1 MRPEDADAVYDIA
14 STALFESMEERE
26 VLRRRTPEQV
36 ESRKARYGHFLR
48 YVPEGAWLAEDDRCV
63 SGVAISV
70 RRERVWVLSL
80 LAVDAEHRGT
90 GLGGELLERA
100 LAYGEGCEGAMIAS
114 SSHPAAMRR
123 YARAGFDLLPTL
135 SASGNVRRDAVPSD
149 LAVREGEERDL
160 ELASEVDRAIRG
172 AAHGPDLEHML
183 ATGCRLLIAEG
194 SSGRGYA
201 AERDGSPA
209 VLAAT
214 GPGAARD
221 LLWALPG
228 EDPAGGEGRRRL
240 DHGQPEL
247 GRGRRPRSRP
257 LALPRGPRLHARS
270 PRPPDTI
277 PAERT
282 VSLGFGKDPRRTC
295 PATGNGRDRLPG
307 RRSRWSG
314 SEGRGP

>member
-1 MRPEDADAVYDIA
+1 MRPEDADAVYDLA

-48 YVPEGAWLAEDDRCV
+48 HDPEGAWLAEDDGRV

-90 GLGGELLERA
+90 GLGRELLERA

-123 YARAGFDLLPTL
+123 YARADFDLHPTL
-135 SASGNVRRDAVPSD
+135 SASGNVRRDAIPTGLS
-149 LAVREGEERDL
+149 VREGEEQDL

-183 ATGCRLLIAEG
+183 ATGCRLLIADG

-214 GPGAARD
+214 EPAVARD
-221 LLWALPG
+221 LLWACLERTAPG
-228 EDPAGGEGRRRL
+228 EKADVDWITGNQNWAVAVSLEAGLSLSPAGPICTRGV
-240 DHGQPEL
+240 L
-247 GRGRRPRSRP
+247 GP
-257 LALPRGPRLHARS
+257 LTPYLPSGPF
-270 PRPPDTI
+270 
-277 PAERT
+277 
-282 VSLGFGKDPRRTC
+282 V
-295 PATGNGRDRLPG
+295 
-307 RRSRWSG
+307 
-314 SEGRGP
+314 

>member
-14 STALFESMEERE
+14 STALFETMEERE

-48 YVPEGAWLAEDDRCV
+48 YDPEGAWLAENDGRV

-123 YARAGFDLLPTL
+123 YARADFDLHPTL
-135 SASGNVRRDAVPSD
+135 SASGNVRRDAIPTGLS
-149 LAVREGEERDL
+149 VREGEEQDL

-214 GPGAARD
+214 EPAVARD
-221 LLWALPG
+221 LLWACLERTAPG
-228 EDPAGGEGRRRL
+228 EKADVDWITGNQNWAVAVALEAGLSLSPAGPVCTRGV
-240 DHGQPEL
+240 L
-247 GRGRRPRSRP
+247 GP
-257 LALPRGPRLHARS
+257 LTPYLPSGPFL
-270 PRPPDTI
+270 
-277 PAERT
+277 
-282 VSLGFGKDPRRTC
+282 
-295 PATGNGRDRLPG
+295 
-307 RRSRWSG
+307 
-314 SEGRGP
+314 

>member
-14 STALFESMEERE
+14 STALFESMAERE

-36 ESRKARYGHFLR
+36 ESRKARYRHFLR
-48 YVPEGAWLAEDDRCV
+48 YDPEGAWLAEDDGRV

-123 YARAGFDLLPTL
+123 YARADFDLHPTL
-135 SASGNVRRDAVPSD
+135 SASGNVRRDAIPTGLS
-149 LAVREGEERDL
+149 VREGEEQDL

-214 GPGAARD
+214 EPAVARD
-221 LLWALPG
+221 LLWTCLERTAPG
-228 EDPAGGEGRRRL
+228 EKADVDWITGNQNWAVAVALEAGLSLSPAGPVCTRGV
-240 DHGQPEL
+240 L
-247 GRGRRPRSRP
+247 GP
-257 LALPRGPRLHARS
+257 LTPYLPSGPFL
-270 PRPPDTI
+270 
-277 PAERT
+277 
-282 VSLGFGKDPRRTC
+282 
-295 PATGNGRDRLPG
+295 
-307 RRSRWSG
+307 
-314 SEGRGP
+314 

>member
-48 YVPEGAWLAEDDRCV
+48 YDPEGAWLAENEGRV

-123 YARAGFDLLPTL
+123 YARADFDLHPTL
-135 SASGNVRRDAVPSD
+135 SASGNVRRDAIPTGLS
-149 LAVREGEERDL
+149 VREGEEQDL

-214 GPGAARD
+214 EPAVARD
-221 LLWALPG
+221 LLWTCLERTAPG
-228 EDPAGGEGRRRL
+228 EKADVDWITGNQNWAVAVALEAGLSLSPAGPVCTRGV
-240 DHGQPEL
+240 L
-247 GRGRRPRSRP
+247 GP
-257 LALPRGPRLHARS
+257 LTPYLPSGPFL
-270 PRPPDTI
+270 
-277 PAERT
+277 
-282 VSLGFGKDPRRTC
+282 
-295 PATGNGRDRLPG
+295 
-307 RRSRWSG
+307 
-314 SEGRGP
+314 